1 MSLLLDSFWR
11 ALAYCLHPRVIV
23 LSVVPV
29 LLMAGCA
36 FALGYFLWDPALQAL
51 TGWLHS
57 WGLTDPLL
65 AWLDMVGLG
74 PWRSVFAPL
83 LALALATPV
92 IVVVALLF
100 VGLFMTPA
108 MVRLVVQRR
117 FAHLERRQASGL
129 LGSLAWSIGSTLLA
143 LLALAATLPLWLLPP
158 LALVLPPLIW
168 GWLTYRVFAY
178 DALAGHADADE
189 RAALLARHRLS
200 LLVMGVCCGFLGAA
214 PSLLWASGAMF
225 VALAPLLVPLAV
237 WIYALVFA
245 FSSLWFAHFLLA
257 ALAAHRRAA
266 GDGGAAPSRPIRAGA
281 HVAASPQFPASDSS
295 RHEP

>member
-1 MSLLLDSFWR
+1 MPMSLLLDSFWR
-11 ALAYCLHPRVIV
+11 ALAYCLHPRVIL
-23 LSVVPV
+23 LSFAPV

-51 TGWLHS
+51 TGWLQG

-65 AWLDMVGLG
+65 AWFGMVGLES
-74 PWRSVFAPL
+74 WRSVFAPL
-83 LALALATPV
+83 LVLALATPV
-92 IVVVALLF
+92 IVVLALLL

-108 MVRLVVQRR
+108 MVQLVVRRR
-117 FAHLERRQASGL
+117 FADLERRHGASL
-129 LGSLAWSIGSTLLA
+129 LSSLAWSLGSTLLA

-178 DALAGHADADE
+178 DALADHADRDE
-189 RAALLARHRLS
+189 RATLLARHRVS
-200 LLVMGVCCGFLGAA
+200 LLVMGMGCGFLGAA
-214 PSLLWASGAMF
+214 PSLLWASGALF

-257 ALAAHRRAA
+257 ALAQLRRGA
-266 GDGGAAPSRPIRAGA
+266 GDAAAMSR
-281 HVAASPQFPASDSS
+281 SPVPDVTNALH
-295 RHEP
+295 HEP